1 MLAVIMGFSS
11 MILSCL
17 EKTTIESTLDVK
29 KSSNPKELKL
39 KMKENKLMF
48 AYFVQNMDI
57 ELFTYDLKNGPQ
69 IFDY

>member
-1 MLAVIMGFSS
+1 M
-11 MILSCL
+11 